1 MSPTHALNL
10 RARLRRIFLRTIL
23 GLIAIAAIAFIL
35 DYAIFRLRAAT
46 NRSAY
51 GSVKVTHYYAILQK
65 SGKTQ
70 FIFEPPQSQT
80 CVNALF
86 PHSGW
91 LPCWYLNRNPEQR
104 TDI

>member
-1 MSPTHALNL
+1 MAPTHALNL
-10 RARLRRIFLRTIL
+10 RARLRRIFLGTIL
-23 GLIAIAAIAFIL
+23 GLIAIAAVAFLL
-35 DYAIFRLRAAT
+35 DYAIFRLRVAT

-51 GSVKVTHYYAILQK
+51 GSVRVTQYYAIKQK
-65 SGKTQ
+65 SGKTE

-86 PHSGW
+86 PHSGL